1 MRVLFRSRDRR
12 DLSEIVGR
20 PFFESWPGL
29 NSSLLSNAI
38 ADVLESKQ
46 ARIVEIDFSEVP
58 SNEKLTAFRVHP
70 WGAGVILIAEG
81 ALSRKAE
88 KLTAERQSEKERQ
101 QLQSE
106 LIHISSVSALGP
118 MASPLRSDE
127 RRFGNEC
134 ASPFRTH
141 W

>member
-1 MRVLFRSRDRR
+1 MV
-12 DLSEIVGR
+12 VR
-20 PFFESWPGL
+20 PFYESGPGL

-46 ARIVEIDFSEVP
+46 ARIVKIDFSEVP
-58 SNEKLTAFRVHP
+58 SNEKLTEFRVHP

-88 KLTAERQSEKERQ
+88 KLTAERQSEQERQ

-106 LIHISSVSALGP
+106 LIHISRVSAMGP
-118 MASPLRSDE
+118 MASPLAHELNKPLTADRQTWVWGRSGSV
-127 RRFGNEC
+127 RVNPG
-134 ASPFRTH
+134 
-141 W
+141 

>member
-1 MRVLFRSRDRR
+1 MR

-20 PFFESWPGL
+20 PCFESWPGL

-58 SNEKLTAFRVHP
+58 SNEKLTEFRVHP

-81 ALSRKAE
+81 ALSRK
-88 KLTAERQSEKERQ
+88 RSE
-101 QLQSE
+101 
-106 LIHISSVSALGP
+106 
-118 MASPLRSDE
+118 E
-127 RRFGNEC
+127 RRVGKEC
-134 ASPFRTH
+134 VSTCRSRWSPCH
-141 W
+141 